1 MYISDYDKGVI
12 RQAIEKQ
19 LAAFQKED
27 AETAFNL
34 ASPAIQKQFGTPA
47 NFMAMV
53 RNGYQSIYRP
63 RSIVFRGFT
72 TIDDYPA
79 QVLVVMDE
87 AGNLAQAIY
96 VMQQQQDFSW
106 RIHGCFIVPLDES
119 VI

>member
-12 RQAIEKQ
+12 RQVVEKQ
-19 LAAFQKED
+19 LEAFQKED

-47 NFMAMV
+47 NFMQMV
-53 RNGYQSIYRP
+53 KTGYPSVYRP
-63 RSIVFRGFT
+63 RSIMFRGFT
-72 TIDDYPA
+72 TIDRYPA
-79 QVLVVMDE
+79 QVLIVMDE
-87 AGNLAQAIY
+87 GGNLSQAIY

-106 RIHGCFIVPLDES
+106 RIHGCFMVPLDRQ